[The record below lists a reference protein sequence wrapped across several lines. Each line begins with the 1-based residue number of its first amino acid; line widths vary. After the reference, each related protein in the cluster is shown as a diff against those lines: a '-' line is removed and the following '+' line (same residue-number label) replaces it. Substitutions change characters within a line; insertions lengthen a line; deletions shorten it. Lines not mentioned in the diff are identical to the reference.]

1 MELSNLRN
9 PGLDEVVMK
18 TGKAAG
24 IGLASGTV
32 WGGVV
37 AMHFNGPHV
46 GSNVKYPEL
55 VRIGKVS
62 GNYAASFALLGATY
76 VGIEQSLENCRKK
89 KDYINGAVA
98 GFTAGATVLGFRARS
113 LPTAVLSGCA
123 IALTS
128 VLLDVTG
135 MKTTDEE
142 AKTGK
147 AHH

>member
-9 PGLDEVVMK
+9 SGLDEVVMK
-18 TGKAAG
+18 TGQAAG

-89 KDYINGAVA
+89 DYINGAVA
-98 GFTAGATVLGFRARS
+98 GFTAGATVLGFRGKHIQ
-113 LPTAVLSGCA
+113 LS
-123 IALTS
+123 
-128 VLLDVTG
+128 
-135 MKTTDEE
+135 
-142 AKTGK
+142 
-147 AHH
+147 